1 MALMFNVLMV
11 AVAIVAIMLTVPR
24 GPAAKAA

>member
-11 AVAIVAIMLTVPR
+11 AAIVAIMLTVPK
-24 GPAAKAA
+24 GPTAKAA